1 MSGRSECPAA
11 ATSPPKHTTLARPN
25 AATAGSPTRLVTT
38 MNELTATS
46 RNAPVDGATRA
57 TSVTWTHDQSTAV
70 PSAQTE
76 AERQRPEQQCERWHP
91 WTGS

>member
-1 MSGRSECPAA
+1 
-11 ATSPPKHTTLARPN
+11 
-25 AATAGSPTRLVTT
+25 